1 MTPEDAQV
9 FYEIKRLKE
18 QIANITNRWNIE
30 EWTEVRTPDYLF
42 SDYLFGVQALRYKYL
57 RIQHYENKGFPMPY
71 NAEALEK
78 MIEEK
83 EKEINKVRSVLD
95 PFKKLDL

>member
-1 MTPEDAQV
+1 MTPEQSQI
-9 FYEIKRLKE
+9 FYEIRSLKD
-18 QIANITNRWNIE
+18 QIANITSRWNIE

-42 SDYLFGVQALRYKYL
+42 SDYLSGVQALRYKYL

-83 EKEINKVRSVLD
+83 EMEINKLRSVLD
-95 PFKKLDL
+95 PFKK